1 MKQILIIK
9 TGALG
14 DVVRTS
20 FFAKYLNEQFD
31 FEIHWL
37 ASESSKDIVLNNP
50 FIKKVYLNSKEIPK
64 VNWDI
69 VFSLEDEMEFITLAT
84 TIEKKKLVGLFLEN
98 DKVRYDEITSY
109 WNNMGIHSTFGLEK
123 ANELKY
129 KNKLSHLEIY
139 SQIFQV
145 ESPKPNWKGKIP
157 NFIDNKNKK
166 NKISLGINPF
176 AGKRWPGKEIPIK
189 EINLLL
195 NKIQE
200 NDKFETIYLFG
211 EYSKWIEVDFHK
223 FNKCIYLNTEN
234 DINLFAQELKRIQI
248 LITSDSLA
256 VHMASALGIPFIC
269 FFGPTS
275 ASEVSVPNLPHIN
288 IISDRPGYCSY
299 SPKAKIEGLNANK
312 IYSCLNQ
319 LIR

>member
-20 FFAKYLNEQFD
+20 FFAKYLNEHYD
-31 FEIHWL
+31 FKIHWL
-37 ASESSKDIVLNNP
+37 ANEASKDIVLNNP

-64 VNWDI
+64 LNWDI
-69 VFSLEDEMEFITLAT
+69 VFSLEDEMEFIILAT
-84 TIEKKKLVGLFLEN
+84 KILKKKLVGLFLEN
-98 DKVRYDEITSY
+98 DKVRYDELTSY
-109 WNNMGIHSTFGLEK
+109 WNNMGIHSKFGLEK

-139 SQIFQV
+139 SRIFQV
-145 ESPKPNWKGKIP
+145 ESPKPNWKGEIPKI
-157 NFIDNKNKK
+157 IDIKNTKK
-166 NKISLGINPF
+166 KISLGINPF
-176 AGKRWPGKEIPIK
+176 AGKRWPGKEIPVK

-195 NKIQE
+195 NKLQE
-200 NDKFETIYLFG
+200 NDKFEKIYLFG
-211 EYSKWIEVDFHK
+211 EYSKWSEVDFQK
-223 FNKCIYLNTEN
+223 FSKCIYLNTEN
-234 DINLFAQELKRIQI
+234 DINLFAQELKRIQL

-256 VHMASALGIPFIC
+256 VHMACALGIPFIC

-275 ASEVSVPNLPHIN
+275 GSEVADPNLPYIN

-299 SPKAKIEGLNANK
+299 SPKAKIEGLNSNK

>member
-20 FFAKYLNEQFD
+20 FFAKYLNEQYD
-31 FEIHWL
+31 FKIHWL
-37 ASESSKDIVLNNP
+37 ACEASKDIVINNS
-50 FIKKVYLNSKEIPK
+50 FIHKVYVDAKEIPK
-64 VNWDI
+64 LSWDI
-69 VFSLEDEMEFITLAT
+69 VFSLEDEIDFISLAT
-84 TIEKKKLVGLFLEN
+84 KIDKKKLVGLYLEN
-98 DKVRYDEITSY
+98 NEICYDKITSY
-109 WNNMGIHSTFGLEK
+109 WNNMGIHSKFGLEK

-129 KNKLSHLEIY
+129 RNKLSHLEIY

-145 ESPKPNWKGKIP
+145 EGPKPNWKGKIP
-157 NFIDNKNKK
+157 KFIDIKTTQK
-166 NKISLGINPF
+166 KISIGINPF
-176 AGKRWPGKEIPIK
+176 AGNRWPGKEIPIK

-200 NDKFETIYLFG
+200 SEKFKKIYLFG
-211 EYSKWIEVDFHK
+211 DYSKWVKVDFKK
-223 FNKCIYLNTEN
+223 FSKCIYLNTEN
-234 DINLFAQELKRIQI
+234 DIDLFANELKRIQI

-256 VHMASALGIPFIC
+256 VHLACALGIPFIC

-275 ASEVSVPNLPHIN
+275 ASEVTVPNLPHIN

-299 SPKAKIEGLNANK
+299 SPKAKIEGLNAKK
-312 IYSCLNQ
+312 IYSCLNK